1 MFFGKSGDCM
11 VIRTF
16 RRCENKYLVTE
27 DKKNELLK
35 RFEPLTRPDA
45 YCIGGKTYSI
55 YNIYYDTPDNQLI
68 RNSISKPPYKEKL
81 RLRSYYPVLKD
92 DDELFLEV
100 KKKVR
105 GIVSKRRIV
114 LTKRQAEEFLKDGI
128 KPELKDVQAMQ
139 VLREIEYMK
148 KIYDLRPAVYI
159 SYDRIAL
166 YANDDDGIRITF
178 DQNVLTRRYDLDFD
192 SGPHGEPLLK
202 DGYYIMEIK
211 CGGSYPFWLVKILG
225 DCEVHP
231 RGYSKYG
238 KEYVKHCKEEALLKN
253 G

>member
-55 YNIYYDTPDNQLI
+55 YNIYYDTPDDQLI

-92 DDELFLEV
+92 EDELFLFEELILEIV
-100 KKKVR
+100 GDIPREGLTAER
-105 GIVSKRRIV
+105 GQLAR
-114 LTKRQAEEFLKDGI
+114 
-128 KPELKDVQAMQ
+128 
-139 VLREIEYMK
+139 
-148 KIYDLRPAVYI
+148 
-159 SYDRIAL
+159 
-166 YANDDDGIRITF
+166 
-178 DQNVLTRRYDLDFD
+178 
-192 SGPHGEPLLK
+192 
-202 DGYYIMEIK
+202 
-211 CGGSYPFWLVKILG
+211 
-225 DCEVHP
+225 
-231 RGYSKYG
+231 
-238 KEYVKHCKEEALLKN
+238 
-253 G
+253 